1 MVRFFNRAVWLVSA
15 VFFRLIIAFK
25 TFTSAFIILFSVF
38 TNSKYK
44 RYRPMT
50 ISAASLLSSEFA
62 VGQRFLSDTESEL
75 GLGVVVDVDD
85 RCVHILF
92 PQSEE
97 TRVYAKNSA
106 PLSRVVFKVGDSI
119 SDQQGQSYT
128 VTGVDEV
135 MGVLKY
141 SVEVDSKGIEVK
153 PIMETRLAANITLA
167 KPLERL
173 LAGRIERS
181 DWYDLRQDILR
192 MQSALAGHPL
202 KGLMGARVDIIEHQL
217 YIAHEVGKRIAPRVL
232 LADEVG
238 LGKTIEA
245 GLIIHQQLLTGK
257 AERVLILV
265 PDSLQYQW
273 MIELRRRFNLNF
285 ALFDLVRTAAIKE
298 HNPEQNVFA
307 TEQCIIAGMD
317 LLLDHHDLYEQAIEA
332 GFDLLVVD
340 EAHHLHWDEEQG
352 GNDKY
357 ELIADFANETPGV
370 MLLTATPEQLGTQ
383 SHFARLRLLD
393 PARFDDLEDFI
404 TGQDAFAETA
414 AVASLLIEEQPLSA
428 GQIAALSSLLA
439 ISTDELATINEDEKL
454 RTYALNELLDRHGTG
469 RVLFRN
475 TRESV
480 KGFYGRSS
488 QPHPLPLPEAWIDS
502 YQTTG
507 KLREQLW
514 GEENQPDGGWLEDD
528 PRVPW
533 LINIL
538 KGELK
543 QQKVLLIA
551 RSGATVESL
560 EAVLRLHAGIK
571 TAIFTEQMTLLERDQ
586 ASAFF
591 ADSEGAQI
599 LLCSE
604 IGSEGRNFQFAS
616 QLILWDLPANPDTLE
631 QRIGRL
637 DRIGQT
643 QQITLHVPYVKG
655 TAQERLYHWYNSALN
670 MFNQISPTAQNVQE
684 DYIQTLKPLL
694 EGADN
699 ADSQQ
704 ALQEVIAAAKQTRLG
719 LEAQLQEGRDRLLEY
734 NSCRP
739 RVAGRIKDAMHDF
752 DSHNLLPK
760 FVERFLASANI
771 DHSVQRDGSW
781 VITPIDST
789 EISEYIES
797 LPLGEDG
804 MTLTFEREL
813 ALQREEIDF
822 VTHEHPL
829 MRSIYELASTS
840 TFGNTTVGMLKSAAM
855 PQGTV
860 LLEINF
866 RVETIAPKLLNLP
879 ATLSTQNI
887 RVFMSEQGSDLSARI
902 SSEMIMPHIER
913 LDNNRARQVI
923 KARGDI
929 IEQRYYEAEDIAR
942 RQLADIGTQASAR
955 FSQQWSRE
963 IKRLKH
969 LQTINPNVRPAEIER
984 LEQLQ
989 IQGEQALA
997 NLLLVPDSIR
1007 ILVAVK
1013 P

>member
-1 MVRFFNRAVWLVSA
+1 MVMVDAD
-15 VFFRLIIAFK
+15 
-25 TFTSAFIILFSVF
+25 LFGSMQSLLPTIF
-38 TNSKYK
+38 LSSEYK
-44 RYRPMT
+44 RHRPMT
-50 ISAASLLSSEFA
+50 ISAASLHSTEFA
-62 VGQRFLSDTESEL
+62 VGQRYLSDTESEL
-75 GLGVVVDVDD
+75 GLGVVIDVDD

-119 SDQQGQSYT
+119 SDQQGNDYI
-128 VTGVDEV
+128 VTAVDEV

-141 SVEVDSKGIEVK
+141 SVDEHEKG
-153 PIMETRLAANITLA
+153 IMETRLAANITLA

-173 LAGRIERS
+173 LAGRIERG
-181 DWYDLRQDILR
+181 DWYELRQDILR

-257 AERVLILV
+257 AERVFILV

-298 HNPEQNVFA
+298 HDPEQNVFL

-317 LLLDHHDLYEQAIEA
+317 LLLDHHDLYEQAIDA

-340 EAHHLHWDEEQG
+340 EAHHLHWDQEMG
-352 GNDKY
+352 GNEKY
-357 ELIADFANETPGV
+357 DLVADFAEETPGV

-383 SHFARLRLLD
+383 SHFACLRLLD
-393 PARFDDLEDFI
+393 ADRFDDLDEFI
-404 TGQDAFAETA
+404 AGQDAFAETA
-414 AVASLLIEEQPLSA
+414 AVAGVLIEDKPLSA
-428 GQIAALSSLLA
+428 GQITALTHLLDVDA
-439 ISTDELATINEDEKL
+439 DELATINEDDKL

-469 RVLFRN
+469 RILFRN

-488 QPHPLPLPEAWIDS
+488 RPHPLPLPEAWQDS
-502 YQTTG
+502 YQTNG

-533 LINIL
+533 LIDIL

-543 QQKVLLIA
+543 HEKVLLIA

-571 TAIFTEQMTLLERDQ
+571 TAIFTEQMALLERDQ
-586 ASAFF
+586 AAAFF

-604 IGSEGRNFQFAS
+604 IGSEGRNFQFAN
-616 QLILWDLPANPDTLE
+616 QLILWDLPANPDILE

-643 QQITLHVPYVKG
+643 KQITLHVPYVQG
-655 TAQERLYHWYNSALN
+655 TAQERMYQWYDSALN
-670 MFNQISPTAQNVQE
+670 MFNQISPTAQSVQE
-684 DYIQTLKPLL
+684 QYIQTLKPLL
-694 EGADN
+694 EGADT
-699 ADSQQ
+699 ADNHVL
-704 ALQEVIAAAKQTRLG
+704 LQDLIVEAKQLRLA
-719 LEAQLQEGRDRLLEY
+719 LEAQLQAGRDRLLEY

-739 RVAGRIKDAMHDF
+739 RVAGRIANAMHEF
-752 DSHNLLPK
+752 DSHNLLPQ
-760 FVERFLASANI
+760 FIERFFASANI
-771 DHSVQRDGSW
+771 DHSIQRDGSW
-781 VITPIDST
+781 VIAPVDST
-789 EISEYIES
+789 EISEYIEG
-797 LPLGEDG
+797 LPLGEEDG
-804 MTLTFEREL
+804 MTLTFEREQ
-813 ALQREEIDF
+813 ALQREDIDF
-822 VTHEHPL
+822 ITHEHPL
-829 MRSIYELASTS
+829 MRAIYELATNT
-840 TFGNTTVGMLKSAAM
+840 TFGNTTVAMLKSAAM
-855 PQGTV
+855 PQGMV
-860 LLEINF
+860 MLEVNF
-866 RVETIAPKLLNLP
+866 RVEVIAPKVLNLP
-879 ATLSTQNI
+879 ATLPAQTI
-887 RVFMSEQGSDLSARI
+887 RVFISEQGSDLSARI
-902 SSEMIMPHIER
+902 SSEMILPHIER
-913 LDNNRARQVI
+913 LDKNRARQVV
-923 KARGDI
+923 KVRGDV
-929 IEQRYYEAEDIAR
+929 IEQRYYEAEEIAR
-942 RQLADIGTQASAR
+942 AQLADIGAQANER

-989 IQGEQALA
+989 EQGEQALA
-997 NLLLVPDSIR
+997 NLSLVPDSIR
-1007 ILVAVK
+1007 VLVSVK

>member
-1 MVRFFNRAVWLVSA
+1 
-15 VFFRLIIAFK
+15 
-25 TFTSAFIILFSVF
+25 
-38 TNSKYK
+38 
-44 RYRPMT
+44 MT
-50 ISAASLLSSEFA
+50 ISAAALHSSPFA
-62 VGQRFLSDTESEL
+62 VGQRYLSDTESEL
-75 GLGVVVDVDD
+75 GLGVVIDVDD

-97 TRVYAKNSA
+97 TRVYAQNSA

-119 SDQQGQSYT
+119 SDQSGNSYT
-128 VTGVDEV
+128 VTGVEEV

-141 SVEVDSKGIEVK
+141 SVDGNDRG
-153 PIMETRLAANITLA
+153 IMETRLAANITLA

-173 LAGRIERS
+173 LAGRIERG
-181 DWYDLRQDILR
+181 DWYELRQDMLR
-192 MQSALAGHPL
+192 MQAALAGHPL

-245 GLIIHQQLLTGK
+245 GMIIHQQLLTGK
-257 AERVLILV
+257 AKRVLILV

-298 HNPEQNVFA
+298 HDPEQNVFL

-317 LLLDHHDLYEQAIEA
+317 LLLDHHDLYEQAMDA

-340 EAHHLHWDEEQG
+340 EAHHLHWDEAQG

-357 ELIADFANETPGV
+357 DLVADFAEETAGV
-370 MLLTATPEQLGTQ
+370 LLLTATPEQLGAQ

-393 PARFDDLEDFI
+393 ANRFDDLDDFI
-404 TGQDAFAETA
+404 AAQDAFAETA
-414 AVASLLIEEQPLSA
+414 AVAGVLIEDKPLSA
-428 GQIAALSSLLA
+428 GQIGALSHLLGMDD
-439 ISTDELATINEDEKL
+439 SELANINDDDKL

-469 RVLFRN
+469 RVLYRN

-480 KGFYGRSS
+480 QGFYGRRS
-488 QPHPLPLPEAWIDS
+488 QPHPLPLPEAWIGN

-528 PRVPW
+528 PRVAW
-533 LINIL
+533 LIDIL

-543 QQKVLLIA
+543 HEKVLLIA

-571 TAIFTEQMTLLERDQ
+571 TAIFTEQMSLLERDQ
-586 ASAFF
+586 AAAFF
-591 ADSEGAQI
+591 ADNEGAQI

-643 QQITLHVPYVKG
+643 QKITLHVPYVEG
-655 TAQERLYHWYNSALN
+655 TAQERLYLWYADALN
-670 MFNQISPTAQNVQE
+670 IFNQISPTAQTVQE
-684 DYIQTLKPLL
+684 QFIVDLKPLL
-694 EGADN
+694 EGSDTPENRMALEQLIED
-699 ADSQQ
+699 AQ
-704 ALQEVIAAAKQTRLG
+704 ATRLG
-719 LEAQLQEGRDRLLEY
+719 LEAQLQAGRDRLLEY

-739 RVAGRIKDAMHDF
+739 RVASRIAAAMHDF
-752 DSHNLLPK
+752 DDNNLLPQ
-760 FVERFLASANI
+760 FMERFLASANI

-781 VITPIDST
+781 ILAPVDST
-789 EISEYIES
+789 QVNEYIEG
-797 LPLGEDG
+797 LPLDEEG
-804 MTLTFEREL
+804 MTLTFERQQ

-822 VTHEHPL
+822 ITHEHPL
-829 MRSIYELASTS
+829 VRAIYELSSTS
-840 TFGNTTVGMLKSAAM
+840 TFGNTAVAMLKSAAV
-855 PQGTV
+855 PQGMV
-860 LLEINF
+860 LLEVNF
-866 RVETIAPKLLNLP
+866 RVEAIAPKMLNLP
-879 ATLSTQNI
+879 ATLPKQHI
-887 RVFMSEQGSDLSARI
+887 RIFISEQGNDLSERI

-913 LDNNRARQVI
+913 LDKNRARQVI
-923 KARGDI
+923 KVRGEV
-929 IEQRYYEAEDIAR
+929 IESRYQDAERLAQA
-942 RQLADIGTQASAR
+942 QLADISHTANER

-963 IKRLKH
+963 IKRLQH
-969 LQTINPNVRPAEIER
+969 LQSINPNVRPEEIER
-984 LEQLQ
+984 LQQLQ
-989 IQGEQALA
+989 AQGEQALGQ
-997 NLLLVPDSIR
+997 LSLVPDSIR
-1007 ILVAVK
+1007 VLVAVK

>member
-1 MVRFFNRAVWLVSA
+1 
-15 VFFRLIIAFK
+15 
-25 TFTSAFIILFSVF
+25 
-38 TNSKYK
+38 
-44 RYRPMT
+44 MT

-62 VGQRFLSDTESEL
+62 VGQRYLSDTESEL
-75 GLGVVVDVDD
+75 GLGVVIDVDD

-106 PLSRVVFKVGDSI
+106 PLSRVVFKIGDSI
-119 SDQQGQSYT
+119 ADQQGNNYT

-141 SVEVDSKGIEVK
+141 SVEDDEQGVEVK

-217 YIAHEVGKRIAPRVL
+217 YIAHEVGKRLAPRVL

-298 HNPEQNVFA
+298 HDPEQNVFA

-317 LLLDHHDLYEQAIEA
+317 LLLDHDDLYEQAIEA

-340 EAHHLHWDEEQG
+340 EAHHLHWDEAQG

-357 ELIADFANETPGV
+357 ELVADFANETLGV
-370 MLLTATPEQLGTQ
+370 MLLTATPEQLGAQ

-393 PARFDDLEDFI
+393 PNRFDDLDAFI
-404 TGQDAFAETA
+404 ESQDAFAETA
-414 AVASLLIEEQPLSA
+414 AVANILIEDKPLSSN
-428 GQIAALSSLLA
+428 QIEALSGLLD
-439 ISTDELATINEDEKL
+439 ISTEELANINEDEKL
-454 RTYALNELLDRHGTG
+454 RNYALNELLDRHGTG

-488 QPHPLPLPEAWIDS
+488 QAHPLPLPEAWIDS

-533 LINIL
+533 LIDIL

-543 QQKVLLIA
+543 QEKVLLIA

-586 ASAFF
+586 AAAFF
-591 ADSEGAQI
+591 ADREGAQI

-643 QQITLHVPYVKG
+643 QRITLHVPYVES

-670 MFNQISPTAQNVQE
+670 IFNQISPTAQSVQE
-684 DYIQTLKPLL
+684 EYIQTLKPLL
-694 EGADN
+694 EGADT
-699 ADSQQ
+699 ADNQQ
-704 ALQEVIAAAKQTRLG
+704 ALQAVIAEAKQTRLG
-719 LEAQLQEGRDRLLEY
+719 LEAQLQAGRDRLLEY

-739 RVAGRIKDAMHDF
+739 RVASRIKDAMVDF
-752 DSHNLLPK
+752 DSHNLLPQ

-781 VITPIDST
+781 VIAPIDSN
-789 EISEYIES
+789 EVNEYMES

-804 MTLTFEREL
+804 MSLTFERKL

-822 VTHEHPL
+822 ITHEHPL
-829 MRSIYELASTS
+829 MRAIYELASTS

-866 RVETIAPKLLNLP
+866 RVETIAPKVLNLP
-879 ATLSTQNI
+879 ATLPTQNI
-887 RVFMSEQGSDLSARI
+887 RVFMSEQGGDLSSRI
-902 SSEMIMPHIER
+902 SAEMIMPYIER

-923 KARGDI
+923 KARGDV
-929 IEQRYYEAEDIAR
+929 IEQRYYDAEDIAR
-942 RQLADIGTQASAR
+942 AQLAEIGAQASSR
-955 FSQQWSRE
+955 FTQQWSRE

-969 LQTINPNVRPAEIER
+969 LQTINPNVRDSEIER

-989 IQGEQALA
+989 AQGEQALA
-997 NLLLVPDSIR
+997 SLSLVPDSIR

>member
-1 MVRFFNRAVWLVSA
+1 
-15 VFFRLIIAFK
+15 
-25 TFTSAFIILFSVF
+25 
-38 TNSKYK
+38 
-44 RYRPMT
+44 MT
-50 ISAASLLSSEFA
+50 ITAASLHSSEFA
-62 VGQRFLSDTESEL
+62 VGQRYLSDTESEL
-75 GLGVVVDVDD
+75 GLGVVIDVDD

-97 TRVYAKNSA
+97 MRVYAKMSA
-106 PLSRVVFKVGDSI
+106 PLSRVIFKVGDSI
-119 SDQQGQSYT
+119 CDQQGHNYT
-128 VTGVDEV
+128 VTDVDEV

-141 SVEVDSKGIEVK
+141 SVEDDEQGTAIK

-192 MQSALAGHPL
+192 MQTALAGHPL

-298 HNPEQNVFA
+298 HDPEQNVFA

-317 LLLDHHDLYEQAIEA
+317 LLLDHHDLYDQAMEA

-340 EAHHLHWDEEQG
+340 EAHHLHWNEGSG
-352 GNDKY
+352 GNEKY
-357 ELIADFANETPGV
+357 DLVADFAEETAGV
-370 MLLTATPEQLGTQ
+370 LLLTATPEQLGVE

-393 PARFDDLEDFI
+393 ADRFDDLEEFI
-404 TGQDAFAETA
+404 DSQDAFAQTA
-414 AVASLLIEEQPLSA
+414 AVASTLIEDKPLSA
-428 GQIAALSSLLA
+428 NQIAALTSLLEVDE
-439 ISTDELATINEDEKL
+439 DELTTINEDDKL

-488 QPHPLPLPEAWIDS
+488 QPHPLPLPDTWIGS
-502 YQTTG
+502 YQTVG

-514 GEENQPDGGWLEDD
+514 GEENQPDGGWLEDE

-533 LINIL
+533 LIDIL

-543 QQKVLLIA
+543 HQKVLLIA

-586 ASAFF
+586 ASAYF
-591 ADSEGAQI
+591 ADTEGAQI

-643 QQITLHVPYVKG
+643 EQITLHVPYIEG
-655 TAQERLYHWYNSALN
+655 TAQERLYHWYDSALN
-670 MFNQISPTAQNVQE
+670 IFNQISPTAQSVQE
-684 DYIQTLKPLL
+684 QYIAQLKPLL
-694 EGADN
+694 EGIRIEGADTSDN
-699 ADSQQ
+699 QVI
-704 ALQEVIAAAKQTRLG
+704 LQDLIEDAKQTRLG
-719 LEAQLQEGRDRLLEY
+719 LEAQLQTGRDRLLEY

-739 RVAGRIKDAMHDF
+739 GVAGRIASAMHDF
-752 DSHNLLPK
+752 DANNLLPQ

-771 DHSVQRDGSW
+771 DYSVQRDGSW
-781 VITPIDST
+781 VISPVDST
-789 EISEYIES
+789 EISDYIEG
-797 LPLGEDG
+797 LPLGEEDG

-829 MRSIYELASTS
+829 MRAIYELASTS
-840 TFGNTTVGMLKSAAM
+840 TFGNTTVGMLKSNAM
-855 PQGTV
+855 PQGMV
-860 LLEINF
+860 MLEVNF
-866 RVETIAPKLLNLP
+866 RVEVIAPKLLNLP
-879 ATLSTQNI
+879 ATLPAQNI
-887 RVFMSEQGSDLSARI
+887 RVFISEQGSDLSSRI
-902 SSEMIMPHIER
+902 SSDMIMPHIER
-913 LDNNRARQVI
+913 LDKNRARQVI
-923 KARGDI
+923 KARSDV
-929 IEQRYYEAEDIAR
+929 IEQRYYEAEAIAR
-942 RQLADIGTQASAR
+942 AQLLDIGEQAKTR

-963 IKRLKH
+963 VKRLKH
-969 LQTINPNVRPAEIER
+969 LQTINPNVRDTEIER

-989 IQGEQALA
+989 LQGEQALA
-997 NLLLVPDSIR
+997 TLSLVPDSIR
-1007 ILVAVK
+1007 VLVSVK

>member
-1 MVRFFNRAVWLVSA
+1 
-15 VFFRLIIAFK
+15 
-25 TFTSAFIILFSVF
+25 
-38 TNSKYK
+38 
-44 RYRPMT
+44 MT
-50 ISAASLLSSEFA
+50 ISAASLHSSEFA
-62 VGQRFLSDTESEL
+62 VGQRYLSDTESEL
-75 GLGVVVDVDD
+75 GLGVVIDVDD

-119 SDQQGQSYT
+119 CDQENRTYI
-128 VTGVDEV
+128 VTAVEEV

-141 SVEVDSKGIEVK
+141 SVEDNQQQAQK

-173 LAGRIERS
+173 LAGRIERG
-181 DWYDLRQDILR
+181 DWYELRQDILR

-298 HNPEQNVFA
+298 HDPEQNVFA
-307 TEQCIIAGMD
+307 TEQCIIAGID
-317 LLLDHHDLYEQAIEA
+317 LLLDHHDLYDQAMEA

-340 EAHHLHWDEEQG
+340 EAHHLHWNEETG
-352 GNDKY
+352 GNEKY
-357 ELIADFANETPGV
+357 DLIADFSEVTSGV
-370 MLLTATPEQLGTQ
+370 MLLTATPEQLGVQ

-393 PARFDDLEDFI
+393 PDRFDDLDDFI
-404 TGQDAFAETA
+404 SGQEAFAQTA
-414 AVASLLIEEQPLSA
+414 AVAGVLIEDKPLSG
-428 GQIAALSSLLA
+428 GQIAALSDLLA
-439 ISTDELATINEDEKL
+439 ISEEELGAINEDEKL
-454 RTYALNELLDRHGTG
+454 RAHALNELLDRHGTG

-480 KGFYGRSS
+480 KGFYGRSR
-488 QPHPLPLPEAWIDS
+488 QAHPLPLPEAWVDN

-533 LINIL
+533 LIDIL

-543 QQKVLLIA
+543 HQKVLLIA

-643 QQITLHVPYVKG
+643 QQIMLHVPYVKG
-655 TAQERLYHWYNSALN
+655 TAQERLYHWYDSALN
-670 MFNQISPTAQNVQE
+670 IFNQISPTAQSVQE
-684 DYIQTLKPLL
+684 QYIQTLKPLL
-694 EGADN
+694 EGADT
-699 ADSQQ
+699 ADNR
-704 ALQEVIAAAKQTRLG
+704 AILQGVIDDAKQTRLA
-719 LEAQLQEGRDRLLEY
+719 LEAQLQAGRDRLLEY

-739 RVAGRIKDAMHDF
+739 RVAGRIAGAMHDF
-752 DSHNLLPK
+752 DSHNLLPQ
-760 FVERFLASANI
+760 FIERFLASANI
-771 DHSVQRDGSW
+771 DHSIQRDGSW
-781 VITPIDST
+781 VLAPIDSN
-789 EISEYIES
+789 EISEYIEG

-804 MTLTFEREL
+804 MTLTFEREQ

-822 VTHEHPL
+822 ITHEHPL
-829 MRSIYELASTS
+829 MRAIYELGTNT
-840 TFGNTTVGMLKSAAM
+840 TFGNTTVAMLKSAAV
-855 PQGTV
+855 PQGMV
-860 LLEINF
+860 MLEVNF
-866 RVETIAPKLLNLP
+866 RVEAIAPKILNLP
-879 ATLSTQNI
+879 ATLPTQNI
-887 RVFMSEQGSDLSARI
+887 RVFISEQGSDLSARI

-913 LDNNRARQVI
+913 LDKNRARQVI
-923 KARGDI
+923 KARGVV
-929 IEQRYYEAEDIAR
+929 IEQRYHEAEEIAR
-942 RQLADIGTQASAR
+942 AQLSDIGTQANAR

-969 LQTINPNVRPAEIER
+969 LRTINPNVRPEEIER

-989 IQGEQALA
+989 AQGEKALA
-997 NLLLVPDSIR
+997 SLSLVPDSIR
-1007 ILVAVK
+1007 VLVAVK

>member
-1 MVRFFNRAVWLVSA
+1 M
-15 VFFRLIIAFK
+15 
-25 TFTSAFIILFSVF
+25 TTSI
-38 TNSKYK
+38 
-44 RYRPMT
+44 
-50 ISAASLLSSEFA
+50 ASLHSTEFA
-62 VGQRFLSDTESEL
+62 VGQRYLSDTESEL
-75 GLGVVVDVDD
+75 GLGVVIDVDD

-106 PLSRVVFKVGDSI
+106 PLSRVVFKAGDSI
-119 SDQQGQSYT
+119 YDQDGNGYT
-128 VTGVDEV
+128 VNAVDEV

-141 SVEVDSKGIEVK
+141 SVDEHERG
-153 PIMETRLAANITLA
+153 IMETRLAANITLA

-173 LAGRIERS
+173 LAGRIERG
-181 DWYDLRQDILR
+181 DWYELRQDILR

-245 GLIIHQQLLTGK
+245 GLIIHQQLITGK

-298 HNPEQNVFA
+298 HDPEQNVFA

-317 LLLDHHDLYEQAIEA
+317 LLLDHPDLYDQAMEA

-357 ELIADFANETPGV
+357 DLIADFAEETPGV
-370 MLLTATPEQLGTQ
+370 MLLTATPEQLGAQ

-393 PARFDDLEDFI
+393 PDRFDDLDEFI
-404 TGQDAFAETA
+404 DGQEAFAETA
-414 AVASLLIEEQPLSA
+414 AVAGVLIEDKPLSD
-428 GQIAALSSLLA
+428 GQIAALSHLLD
-439 ISTDELATINEDEKL
+439 ISMDELGAINDDERL

-469 RVLFRN
+469 RILFRN

-480 KGFYGRSS
+480 KGFYGRSR
-488 QPHPLPLPEAWIDS
+488 QPYPLPLPDAWVDS

-528 PRVPW
+528 PRVSW
-533 LINIL
+533 LIDIL
-538 KGELK
+538 RGELK
-543 QQKVLLIA
+543 HQKVLLIA

-586 ASAFF
+586 AAAFF

-643 QQITLHVPYVKG
+643 QQIMLHVPYVQG
-655 TAQERLYHWYNSALN
+655 TAQERLYHWYDKALN
-670 MFNQISPTAQNVQE
+670 MFSQISPTAQSVQE
-684 DYIQTLKPLL
+684 QYIQTLKPVL
-694 EGADN
+694 ESADTPDN
-699 ADSQQ
+699 RAM
-704 ALQEVIAAAKQTRLG
+704 LQDIITEAKKTRLG
-719 LEAQLQEGRDRLLEY
+719 LEAQLQAGRDRLLEY

-739 RVAGRIKDAMHDF
+739 RVAGRIKDAMIDF
-752 DSHNLLPK
+752 DQHNLLPH
-760 FVERFLASANI
+760 FMERFFASANI
-771 DHSVQRDGSW
+771 DHSIQRDGSW
-781 VITPIDST
+781 VIAPIDST
-789 EISEYIES
+789 EISEYIDG
-797 LPLGEDG
+797 LPLGDEDG
-804 MTLTFEREL
+804 MTLTFDRGQALLRED
-813 ALQREEIDF
+813 IDF
-822 VTHEHPL
+822 ITHEHPL
-829 MRSIYELASTS
+829 MRAIYELASTS
-840 TFGNTTVGMLKSAAM
+840 TFGNTTVAMLKSAVV
-855 PQGTV
+855 PQGMV
-860 LLEINF
+860 LLEVNF
-866 RVETIAPKLLNLP
+866 RVEAIAPRVLNLP
-879 ATLSTQNI
+879 ATITTQNI
-887 RVFMSEQGSDLSARI
+887 RVFISEQGNDLSARI

-913 LDNNRARQVI
+913 LDKNRARQVI
-923 KARGDI
+923 KVRGDV
-929 IEQRYYEAEDIAR
+929 IEQRYYDAEEIAR
-942 RQLADIGTQASAR
+942 QQLAEIGEQASAR
-955 FSQQWSRE
+955 FNQQWSRE

-969 LQTINPNVRPAEIER
+969 LQTINPNVRPEEVER
-984 LEQLQ
+984 LEQLKA
-989 IQGEQALA
+989 QGEQALG
-997 NLLLVPDSIR
+997 NLSLVPDSIR
-1007 ILVAVK
+1007 VLVAVK

>member
-1 MVRFFNRAVWLVSA
+1 
-15 VFFRLIIAFK
+15 
-25 TFTSAFIILFSVF
+25 
-38 TNSKYK
+38 
-44 RYRPMT
+44 MT
-50 ISAASLLSSEFA
+50 ISIAALQTTEFA
-62 VGQRFLSDTESEL
+62 VGQRYLSDTESEL
-75 GLGVVVDVDD
+75 GLGVVIDLDD

-106 PLSRVVFKVGDSI
+106 PLSRVVFKVGDNI
-119 SDQQGQSYT
+119 CDQEGNSYT
-128 VTGVDEV
+128 VTAVDQV

-141 SVEVDSKGIEVK
+141 SFDDIETSHNDAAPVNK
-153 PIMETRLAANITLA
+153 SIMETRLAANITLA

-173 LAGRIERS
+173 LAGQIERG
-181 DWYDLRQDILR
+181 DWYELRQDILR

-298 HNPEQNVFA
+298 HDPEQNVFA

-317 LLLDHHDLYEQAIEA
+317 LLLDHHDLYEQAMEA

-340 EAHHLHWDEEQG
+340 EAHHLHWDEAQG

-357 ELIADFANETPGV
+357 ELIADFADETPGV
-370 MLLTATPEQLGTQ
+370 MLLTATPEQLGAQ

-393 PARFDDLEDFI
+393 PDRFDDLEEFI
-404 TGQDAFAETA
+404 AGQDAFADTA
-414 AVASLLIEEQPLSA
+414 AVASILIDDQPLSEA
-428 GQIAALSSLLA
+428 QIASLTSLLA
-439 ISTDELATINEDEKL
+439 VSPDELKTINEDEKL
-454 RTYALNELLDRHGTG
+454 RAYALNELLDRHGTG
-469 RVLFRN
+469 RILFRN

-480 KGFYGRSS
+480 KGFYGRRSEA
-488 QPHPLPLPEAWIDS
+488 HPLPLPKSWEDS
-502 YQTTG
+502 YQTNG

-514 GEENQPDGGWLEDD
+514 GEENQPDGAWLEDD

-533 LINIL
+533 LIDIL
-538 KGELK
+538 KSTLK
-543 QQKVLLIA
+543 HQKVLLIA

-586 ASAFF
+586 AAAFF
-591 ADSEGAQI
+591 ADTEGAQI

-655 TAQERLYHWYNSALN
+655 TAQERLYHWYESALN
-670 MFNQISPTAQNVQE
+670 IFNQISPTAQNVQE
-684 DYIQTLKPLL
+684 QFIQTLKPLL
-694 EGADN
+694 EGADTAEN
-699 ADSQQ
+699 GVLLQTLIAD
-704 ALQEVIAAAKQTRLG
+704 AKQLRLG
-719 LEAQLQEGRDRLLEY
+719 LEATLQAGRDRLLEY

-752 DSHNLLPK
+752 DNHNLLPQ
-760 FVERFLASANI
+760 FIERFFASANI
-771 DHSVQRDGSW
+771 DHNIQRDGSW
-781 VITPIDST
+781 VIAPIDST
-789 EISEYIES
+789 EISDYIDG
-797 LPLGEDG
+797 LPLGDEDG
-804 MTLTFEREL
+804 MTLTFEREQ
-813 ALQREEIDF
+813 ALNREDIEFI
-822 VTHEHPL
+822 THEHPL
-829 MRSIYELASTS
+829 MRAIYELASTS
-840 TFGNTTVGMLKSAAM
+840 TFGNTTVAMLKSATV
-855 PQGTV
+855 PQGMLMIEV
-860 LLEINF
+860 NF
-866 RVETIAPKLLNLP
+866 RVEAIAPKVLNLP
-879 ATLSTQNI
+879 ATLPAQSI
-887 RVFMSEQGSDLSARI
+887 RVFISEHGSDLSARI
-902 SSEMIMPHIER
+902 SSDMILPHVER
-913 LDNNRARQVI
+913 LDKNRARQVI
-923 KARGDI
+923 KARGEV
-929 IEQRYYEAEDIAR
+929 IEQRYYEAEEIAR
-942 RQLADIGTQASAR
+942 AQLIEIGAQASQR

-989 IQGEQALA
+989 AQGEQALST
-997 NLLLVPDSIR
+997 LSLVPDSIR
-1007 ILVAVK
+1007 VLVAVK

>member
-1 MVRFFNRAVWLVSA
+1 
-15 VFFRLIIAFK
+15 
-25 TFTSAFIILFSVF
+25 
-38 TNSKYK
+38 
-44 RYRPMT
+44 MT
-50 ISAASLLSSEFA
+50 ISAASLHSTEFA
-62 VGQRFLSDTESEL
+62 VGQRYLSDTESEL

-97 TRVYAKNSA
+97 TRVYAKSSA

-119 SDQQGQSYT
+119 SDQQGNSYK
-128 VTGVDEV
+128 VTAVDEV

-141 SVEVDSKGIEVK
+141 SVEDSDKG
-153 PIMETRLAANITLA
+153 IMETRLAANITLA

-173 LAGRIERS
+173 LAGRIERG
-181 DWYDLRQDILR
+181 DWYELRQDLLR
-192 MQSALAGHPL
+192 MQSALSSHPL

-298 HNPEQNVFA
+298 HDPEQNVFL
-307 TEQCIIAGMD
+307 TEQCMIAGMD
-317 LLLDHHDLYEQAIEA
+317 LLLDHPDLYDQAMEA

-340 EAHHLHWDEEQG
+340 EAHHLHWDEERG

-357 ELIADFANETPGV
+357 DLIADFAEETPGV

-393 PARFDDLEDFI
+393 ANRFDDLDEFI
-404 TGQDAFAETA
+404 SGQEAFAETA
-414 AVASLLIEEQPLSA
+414 AVAGILIDDKPLSA
-428 GQIAALSSLLA
+428 AQISALTSLLGV
-439 ISTDELATINEDEKL
+439 SDDELATINEDDKL

-480 KGFYGRSS
+480 KGFYGRSC
-488 QPHPLPLPEAWIDS
+488 QPHPLPLPDVWQNS
-502 YQTTG
+502 YQTIG

-533 LINIL
+533 LIEIL

-543 QQKVLLIA
+543 HQKVLLIA
-551 RSGATVESL
+551 RSGATIESL

-586 ASAFF
+586 AAAFF

-643 QQITLHVPYVKG
+643 QQITLHVPYVQG
-655 TAQERLYHWYNSALN
+655 TAQERLYNWYNSALN
-670 MFNQISPTAQNVQE
+670 MFSQISPTAQTVQE
-684 DYIQTLKPLL
+684 QYIAELKPLL
-694 EGADN
+694 EGADTTDN
-699 ADSQQ
+699 RAI
-704 ALQEVIAAAKQTRLG
+704 LQEIIAAALHTRLSF
-719 LEAQLQEGRDRLLEY
+719 EAELQAGRDRLLEY

-739 RVAGRIKDAMHDF
+739 RVAGRIAEAMHDF
-752 DSHNLLPK
+752 DSHNVLPQ
-760 FVERFLASANI
+760 FIERFLASANI
-771 DHSVQRDGSW
+771 EYSVQRDGSW
-781 VITPIDST
+781 VIAPLDST
-789 EISEYIES
+789 EISDYIDG
-797 LPLGEDG
+797 LPLGDEDG
-804 MTLTFEREL
+804 MTLTYERDL
-813 ALQREEIDF
+813 ALQREDIEYI
-822 VTHEHPL
+822 THEHPL
-829 MRSIYELASTS
+829 MRAIYELATTS

-860 LLEINF
+860 LLEVNF
-866 RVETIAPKLLNLP
+866 RVEAIAPKVLNLP
-879 ATLSTQNI
+879 STLPTQSI
-887 RVFMSEQGSDLSARI
+887 RVFISEQGSDLSARI

-913 LDNNRARQVI
+913 LDKNRARQVI
-923 KARGDI
+923 KVRGDV
-929 IEQRYYEAEDIAR
+929 IESRYYEAEEIAKK
-942 RQLADIGTQASAR
+942 QLADIGEQASAR

-969 LQTINPNVRPAEIER
+969 LQTINSNVRDSEIER

-989 IQGEQALA
+989 AQGEQALA
-997 NLLLVPDSIR
+997 NLSLVPDSIR
-1007 ILVAVK
+1007 VLVAVK

>member
-1 MVRFFNRAVWLVSA
+1 
-15 VFFRLIIAFK
+15 
-25 TFTSAFIILFSVF
+25 
-38 TNSKYK
+38 
-44 RYRPMT
+44 MT

-75 GLGVVVDVDD
+75 GLGVVVGVDD

-119 SDQQGQSYT
+119 SDQQGQSYV
-128 VTGVDEV
+128 VTGVTDV
-135 MGVLKY
+135 TGVLKY
-141 SVEVDSKGIEVK
+141 SVEDDKNGVEVK

-192 MQSALAGHPL
+192 MQSALVGHPL

-298 HNPEQNVFA
+298 HDPEQNVFA

-317 LLLDHHDLYEQAIEA
+317 LLLDHNDLYEQAIEA

-340 EAHHLHWDEEQG
+340 EAHHLHWDEAQG

-393 PARFDDLEDFI
+393 PDRFDDLDEFI
-404 TGQDAFAETA
+404 AGQDAFAETA
-414 AVASLLIEEQPLSA
+414 AVAGILIEDKPLSA
-428 GQIAALSSLLA
+428 PQIGALSSLLD
-439 ISTDELATINEDEKL
+439 ISTDELAAINEDEKL

-488 QPHPLPLPEAWIDS
+488 QPHPLPLPESWIDS

-528 PRVPW
+528 PRVTW
-533 LINIL
+533 LIDIL

-586 ASAFF
+586 ASAYF
-591 ADSEGAQI
+591 ADLEGAQI

-643 QQITLHVPYVKG
+643 QQITLHVPYVRG

-670 MFNQISPTAQNVQE
+670 IFNQISPTAQNVQE
-684 DYIQTLKPLL
+684 EYIQTLKPLL
-694 EGADN
+694 EGVDTPN
-699 ADSQQ
+699 SQQ
-704 ALQEVIAAAKQTRLG
+704 ALQDVITDAKQTRQA
-719 LEAQLQEGRDRLLEY
+719 LEAQLQAGRDRLLEY

-822 VTHEHPL
+822 ITHEHPL
-829 MRSIYELASTS
+829 MRAIYELATSS

-879 ATLSTQNI
+879 ATLPTQNI
-887 RVFMSEQGSDLSARI
+887 RVFMSEQGSDLSSRI

-929 IEQRYYEAEDIAR
+929 IEQRYHEAEDIAR
-942 RQLADIGTQASAR
+942 SQLSDLGAQASGR

-969 LQTINPNVRPAEIER
+969 LQTINPNVRPSEIER

-989 IQGEQALA
+989 AQGEQALA

>member
-1 MVRFFNRAVWLVSA
+1 
-15 VFFRLIIAFK
+15 
-25 TFTSAFIILFSVF
+25 
-38 TNSKYK
+38 
-44 RYRPMT
+44 MT

-75 GLGVVVDVDD
+75 GLGVVVGVDD

-119 SDQQGQSYT
+119 SDQQGQSYV
-128 VTGVDEV
+128 VTGVTDV
-135 MGVLKY
+135 TGVLKY
-141 SVEVDSKGIEVK
+141 SVEDDKNGVEVK

-192 MQSALAGHPL
+192 MQSALVGHPL

-298 HNPEQNVFA
+298 HDPEQNVFA

-340 EAHHLHWDEEQG
+340 EAHHLHWDEAQG

-393 PARFDDLEDFI
+393 PDRFDDLDEFI
-404 TGQDAFAETA
+404 AGQDAFAETA
-414 AVASLLIEEQPLSA
+414 AVAGILIEDKPLSA
-428 GQIAALSSLLA
+428 PQIGALSSLLD
-439 ISTDELATINEDEKL
+439 ISTDELAAINEDEKL

-488 QPHPLPLPEAWIDS
+488 QPHPLPLPESWIDS

-528 PRVPW
+528 PRVTW
-533 LINIL
+533 LIDIL

-586 ASAFF
+586 ASAYF
-591 ADSEGAQI
+591 ADLEGAQI

-643 QQITLHVPYVKG
+643 QQITLHVPYVRG

-670 MFNQISPTAQNVQE
+670 IFNQISPTAQNVQE
-684 DYIQTLKPLL
+684 EYIQTLKPLL
-694 EGADN
+694 EGVDTP
-699 ADSQQ
+699 DSQQ
-704 ALQEVIAAAKQTRLG
+704 ALQDVITDAKQTRQA
-719 LEAQLQEGRDRLLEY
+719 LEAQLQAGRDRLLEY

-804 MTLTFEREL
+804 MTFTFEREL

-822 VTHEHPL
+822 ITHEHPL
-829 MRSIYELASTS
+829 MRAIYELATSS

-879 ATLSTQNI
+879 ATLPTQNI
-887 RVFMSEQGSDLSARI
+887 RVFMSEQGSDLSSRI

-929 IEQRYYEAEDIAR
+929 IEQRYHEAEDIAR
-942 RQLADIGTQASAR
+942 SQLSDLGAQASGR

-969 LQTINPNVRPAEIER
+969 LQTINPNVRPSEIER

-989 IQGEQALA
+989 AQGEQALA

>member
-1 MVRFFNRAVWLVSA
+1 MVMVDAD
-15 VFFRLIIAFK
+15 
-25 TFTSAFIILFSVF
+25 LFGSMQSLLPTIF
-38 TNSKYK
+38 LSSEYK
-44 RYRPMT
+44 RHRPMT
-50 ISAASLLSSEFA
+50 ISAASLHSTEFA
-62 VGQRFLSDTESEL
+62 VGQRYLSDTESEL
-75 GLGVVVDVDD
+75 GLGVVIDVDD

-119 SDQQGQSYT
+119 SDQQGNDYI
-128 VTGVDEV
+128 VTAVDEV

-141 SVEVDSKGIEVK
+141 SVDEHEKG
-153 PIMETRLAANITLA
+153 IMETRLAANITLA

-173 LAGRIERS
+173 LAGRIERG
-181 DWYDLRQDILR
+181 DWYELRQDILR

-298 HNPEQNVFA
+298 HDPEQNVFL

-317 LLLDHHDLYEQAIEA
+317 LLLDHHDLYEQAIDA

-340 EAHHLHWDEEQG
+340 EAHHLHWDQEMG
-352 GNDKY
+352 GNEKY
-357 ELIADFANETPGV
+357 DLVADFAEETPGV
-370 MLLTATPEQLGTQ
+370 MLLTATPEQLGAQ

-393 PARFDDLEDFI
+393 ADRFDDLDEFI
-404 TGQDAFAETA
+404 AGQDAFAETA
-414 AVASLLIEEQPLSA
+414 AVAGVLIEDKPLSA
-428 GQIAALSSLLA
+428 GQITALTHLLDVDA
-439 ISTDELATINEDEKL
+439 DELATINEDDKL

-469 RVLFRN
+469 RILFRN

-488 QPHPLPLPEAWIDS
+488 RPHPLPLPEAWQDS
-502 YQTTG
+502 YQTNG

-533 LINIL
+533 LIDIL

-543 QQKVLLIA
+543 HEKVLLIA

-571 TAIFTEQMTLLERDQ
+571 TAIFTEQMALLERDQ
-586 ASAFF
+586 AAAFF

-604 IGSEGRNFQFAS
+604 IGSEGRNFQFAN
-616 QLILWDLPANPDTLE
+616 QLILWDLPANPDILE

-643 QQITLHVPYVKG
+643 KQITLHVPYVQG
-655 TAQERLYHWYNSALN
+655 TAQERMYQWYDSALN
-670 MFNQISPTAQNVQE
+670 MFNQISPTAQSVQE
-684 DYIQTLKPLL
+684 QYIQTLKPLL
-694 EGADN
+694 EGADT
-699 ADSQQ
+699 ADNHVL
-704 ALQEVIAAAKQTRLG
+704 LQDLIVEAKQLRLA
-719 LEAQLQEGRDRLLEY
+719 LEAQLQAGRDCLLEY

-739 RVAGRIKDAMHDF
+739 RVAGRIANAMHEF
-752 DSHNLLPK
+752 DSHNLLPQ
-760 FVERFLASANI
+760 FIERFFASANI
-771 DHSVQRDGSW
+771 DHSIQRDGSW
-781 VITPIDST
+781 VIAPVDST
-789 EISEYIES
+789 EISEYIEG
-797 LPLGEDG
+797 LPLGEEDG
-804 MTLTFEREL
+804 MTLTFEREQ
-813 ALQREEIDF
+813 ALQREDIDF
-822 VTHEHPL
+822 ITHEHPL
-829 MRSIYELASTS
+829 MRAIYELATNT
-840 TFGNTTVGMLKSAAM
+840 TFGNTTVAMLKSAAM
-855 PQGTV
+855 PQGMV
-860 LLEINF
+860 MLEVNF
-866 RVETIAPKLLNLP
+866 RVEVIAPKVLNLP
-879 ATLSTQNI
+879 ATLPAQTI
-887 RVFMSEQGSDLSARI
+887 RVFISEQGSDLSARI
-902 SSEMIMPHIER
+902 SSEMILPHIER
-913 LDNNRARQVI
+913 LDKNRARQVV
-923 KARGDI
+923 KVRGDV
-929 IEQRYYEAEDIAR
+929 IEQRYYEAEEIAR
-942 RQLADIGTQASAR
+942 AQLADIGAQANER

-989 IQGEQALA
+989 EQGEQALA
-997 NLLLVPDSIR
+997 NLSLVPDSIR
-1007 ILVAVK
+1007 VLVSVK

>member
-1 MVRFFNRAVWLVSA
+1 
-15 VFFRLIIAFK
+15 
-25 TFTSAFIILFSVF
+25 
-38 TNSKYK
+38 
-44 RYRPMT
+44 MT

-62 VGQRFLSDTESEL
+62 VGQRYLSDTESEL
-75 GLGVVVDVDD
+75 GLGVVIDVDD

-106 PLSRVVFKVGDSI
+106 PLSRVVFKIGDSI
-119 SDQQGQSYT
+119 ADQQGNNYT

-141 SVEVDSKGIEVK
+141 SVEDDEQGVEVK

-217 YIAHEVGKRIAPRVL
+217 YIAHEVGKRLAPRVL

-298 HNPEQNVFA
+298 HDPEQNVFA

-317 LLLDHHDLYEQAIEA
+317 LLLDHDDLYEQAIEA

-340 EAHHLHWDEEQG
+340 EAHHLHWDEAQG

-357 ELIADFANETPGV
+357 ELVADFANETPGV
-370 MLLTATPEQLGTQ
+370 MLLTATPEQLGAQ

-393 PARFDDLEDFI
+393 PNRFDDLDAFI
-404 TGQDAFAETA
+404 ESQDAFAETA
-414 AVASLLIEEQPLSA
+414 AVANILIEDKPLSSN
-428 GQIAALSSLLA
+428 QIEALSGLLD
-439 ISTDELATINEDEKL
+439 ISTEELANINEDEKL
-454 RTYALNELLDRHGTG
+454 RNYALNELLDRHGTG

-488 QPHPLPLPEAWIDS
+488 QSHPLPLPEAWIDS

-533 LINIL
+533 LIDIL

-543 QQKVLLIA
+543 QEKVLLIA

-586 ASAFF
+586 AAAFF
-591 ADSEGAQI
+591 ADKEGAQI

-643 QQITLHVPYVKG
+643 QRITLHVPYVES

-670 MFNQISPTAQNVQE
+670 IFNQISPTAQSVQE
-684 DYIQTLKPLL
+684 EYIQTLKPLL
-694 EGADN
+694 EGADT
-699 ADSQQ
+699 ADNQQ
-704 ALQEVIAAAKQTRLG
+704 ALQAVIAEAKQTRLG
-719 LEAQLQEGRDRLLEY
+719 LEAQLQAGRDRLLEY

-739 RVAGRIKDAMHDF
+739 RVASRIKNAMVDF
-752 DSHNLLPK
+752 DSHNLLPQ
-760 FVERFLASANI
+760 FVERFLSSANI

-781 VITPIDST
+781 VIAPIDSN
-789 EISEYIES
+789 EVNEYMES

-804 MTLTFEREL
+804 MSLTFERKL

-822 VTHEHPL
+822 ITHEHPL
-829 MRSIYELASTS
+829 MRAIYELASTS

-866 RVETIAPKLLNLP
+866 RVETIAPKVLNLP
-879 ATLSTQNI
+879 ATLPTQNI
-887 RVFMSEQGSDLSARI
+887 RVFMSEQGGDLSSRI
-902 SSEMIMPHIER
+902 SAEMIMPYIER

-923 KARGDI
+923 KARGDV
-929 IEQRYYEAEDIAR
+929 IEQRYCDAEDIAR
-942 RQLADIGTQASAR
+942 AQLAEIGAQASSR
-955 FSQQWSRE
+955 FTQQWSRE

-969 LQTINPNVRPAEIER
+969 LQTINPNVRDSEIER

-989 IQGEQALA
+989 AQGEQALA
-997 NLLLVPDSIR
+997 SLSLVPDSIR

>member
-1 MVRFFNRAVWLVSA
+1 MVMVDAD
-15 VFFRLIIAFK
+15 
-25 TFTSAFIILFSVF
+25 LFGSMQSLLPTIF
-38 TNSKYK
+38 LSSEYK
-44 RYRPMT
+44 RHRPMT
-50 ISAASLLSSEFA
+50 ISAASLHSTEFA
-62 VGQRFLSDTESEL
+62 VGQRYLSDTESEL
-75 GLGVVVDVDD
+75 GLGVVIDVDD

-119 SDQQGQSYT
+119 SDQQGNDYI
-128 VTGVDEV
+128 VTAVDEV

-141 SVEVDSKGIEVK
+141 SVDEHEKG
-153 PIMETRLAANITLA
+153 IMETRLAANITLA

-173 LAGRIERS
+173 LAGRIERG
-181 DWYDLRQDILR
+181 DWYELRQDILR

-298 HNPEQNVFA
+298 HDPEQNVFL

-317 LLLDHHDLYEQAIEA
+317 LLLDHHDLYEQAIDA

-340 EAHHLHWDEEQG
+340 EAHHLHWDQEMG
-352 GNDKY
+352 GNEKY
-357 ELIADFANETPGV
+357 DLVADFAEETPGV
-370 MLLTATPEQLGTQ
+370 MLLTATPEQLGAQ

-393 PARFDDLEDFI
+393 ADRFDDLDEFI
-404 TGQDAFAETA
+404 AGQDAFAETA
-414 AVASLLIEEQPLSA
+414 AVAGVLIEDKPLSA
-428 GQIAALSSLLA
+428 GQITALTHLLDVDA
-439 ISTDELATINEDEKL
+439 DELATINEDDKL

-469 RVLFRN
+469 RILFRN

-488 QPHPLPLPEAWIDS
+488 RPHPLPLPEAWQDS
-502 YQTTG
+502 YQTNG

-514 GEENQPDGGWLEDD
+514 GEENQPDGGWLEDA

-533 LINIL
+533 LIDIL

-543 QQKVLLIA
+543 HEKVLLIA

-571 TAIFTEQMTLLERDQ
+571 TAIFTEQMALLERDQ
-586 ASAFF
+586 AAAFF

-604 IGSEGRNFQFAS
+604 IGSEGRNFQFAN
-616 QLILWDLPANPDTLE
+616 QLILWDLPANPDILE

-643 QQITLHVPYVKG
+643 KQITLHVPYVQG
-655 TAQERLYHWYNSALN
+655 TAQERMYQWYDSALN
-670 MFNQISPTAQNVQE
+670 MFNQISPTAQSVQE
-684 DYIQTLKPLL
+684 QYIQTLKPLL
-694 EGADN
+694 EGADT
-699 ADSQQ
+699 ADNHVL
-704 ALQEVIAAAKQTRLG
+704 LQDLIVEAKQLRLA
-719 LEAQLQEGRDRLLEY
+719 LEAQLQAGRDRLLEY

-739 RVAGRIKDAMHDF
+739 RVAGRIANAMHEF
-752 DSHNLLPK
+752 DSHNLLPQ
-760 FVERFLASANI
+760 FIERFFASANI
-771 DHSVQRDGSW
+771 DHSIQRDGSW
-781 VITPIDST
+781 VIAPVDST
-789 EISEYIES
+789 EISEYIEG
-797 LPLGEDG
+797 LPLGEEDG
-804 MTLTFEREL
+804 MTLTFEREQ
-813 ALQREEIDF
+813 ALQREDIDF
-822 VTHEHPL
+822 ITHEHPL
-829 MRSIYELASTS
+829 MRAIYELATNT
-840 TFGNTTVGMLKSAAM
+840 TFGNTTVAMLKSAAM
-855 PQGTV
+855 PQGMV
-860 LLEINF
+860 MLEVNF
-866 RVETIAPKLLNLP
+866 RVEVIAPKVLNLP
-879 ATLSTQNI
+879 ATLPAQTI
-887 RVFMSEQGSDLSARI
+887 RVFISEQGSDLSARI
-902 SSEMIMPHIER
+902 SSEMILPHIER
-913 LDNNRARQVI
+913 LDKNRARQVV
-923 KARGDI
+923 KVRGDV
-929 IEQRYYEAEDIAR
+929 IEQRYYEAEEIAR
-942 RQLADIGTQASAR
+942 AQLADIGAQANER

-989 IQGEQALA
+989 EQGEQALA
-997 NLLLVPDSIR
+997 NLSLVPDSIR
-1007 ILVAVK
+1007 VLVSVK

>member
-1 MVRFFNRAVWLVSA
+1 
-15 VFFRLIIAFK
+15 
-25 TFTSAFIILFSVF
+25 
-38 TNSKYK
+38 
-44 RYRPMT
+44 MT

-62 VGQRFLSDTESEL
+62 VGQRYLSDTESEL
-75 GLGVVVDVDD
+75 GLGVVIDVDD

-106 PLSRVVFKVGDSI
+106 PLSRVVFKIGDSI
-119 SDQQGQSYT
+119 ADQQGNNYT

-141 SVEVDSKGIEVK
+141 SVEDDEQGVEVK

-217 YIAHEVGKRIAPRVL
+217 YIAHEVGKRLAPRVL

-298 HNPEQNVFA
+298 HDPEQNVFA

-317 LLLDHHDLYEQAIEA
+317 LLLDHDDLYEQAIEA

-340 EAHHLHWDEEQG
+340 EAHHLHWDEAQG

-357 ELIADFANETPGV
+357 ELVADFANETLGV
-370 MLLTATPEQLGTQ
+370 MLLTATPEQLGAQ

-393 PARFDDLEDFI
+393 PNRFDDLDAFI
-404 TGQDAFAETA
+404 ESQDAFAETA
-414 AVASLLIEEQPLSA
+414 AVANILIEDKPLSSN
-428 GQIAALSSLLA
+428 QIEALSGLLD
-439 ISTDELATINEDEKL
+439 ISTEELANINEDEKL
-454 RTYALNELLDRHGTG
+454 RNYALNELLDRHGTG

-488 QPHPLPLPEAWIDS
+488 QSHPLPLPEAWIDS

-533 LINIL
+533 LIDIL

-543 QQKVLLIA
+543 QEKVLLIA

-586 ASAFF
+586 AAAFF
-591 ADSEGAQI
+591 ADREGAQI

-643 QQITLHVPYVKG
+643 QRITLHVPYVES

-670 MFNQISPTAQNVQE
+670 IFNQISPTAQSVQE
-684 DYIQTLKPLL
+684 EYIQTLKPLL
-694 EGADN
+694 EGADT
-699 ADSQQ
+699 ADNQQ
-704 ALQEVIAAAKQTRLG
+704 ALQAVITEAKQTRLG
-719 LEAQLQEGRDRLLEY
+719 LEAQLQAGRDRLLEY

-739 RVAGRIKDAMHDF
+739 RVASRIKNAMVDF
-752 DSHNLLPK
+752 DSHNLLPQ

-781 VITPIDST
+781 VIAPIDSN
-789 EISEYIES
+789 EVNEYMES

-804 MTLTFEREL
+804 MSLTFERKL

-822 VTHEHPL
+822 ITHEHPL
-829 MRSIYELASTS
+829 MRAIYELASTS

-866 RVETIAPKLLNLP
+866 RVETIAPKVLNLP
-879 ATLSTQNI
+879 ATLPTQNI
-887 RVFMSEQGSDLSARI
+887 RVFMSEQGGDLSSRI
-902 SSEMIMPHIER
+902 SAEMIMPYIER

-923 KARGDI
+923 KARGDV
-929 IEQRYYEAEDIAR
+929 IEQRYCDAEDIAR
-942 RQLADIGTQASAR
+942 AQLAEIGAQASSR
-955 FSQQWSRE
+955 FTQQWSRE

-969 LQTINPNVRPAEIER
+969 LQTINPNVRDSEIER

-989 IQGEQALA
+989 AQGEQALA
-997 NLLLVPDSIR
+997 SLSLVPDSIR

>member
-1 MVRFFNRAVWLVSA
+1 
-15 VFFRLIIAFK
+15 
-25 TFTSAFIILFSVF
+25 
-38 TNSKYK
+38 
-44 RYRPMT
+44 MT
-50 ISAASLLSSEFA
+50 ISIAALQTTEFA
-62 VGQRFLSDTESEL
+62 VGQRYLSDTESEL
-75 GLGVVVDVDD
+75 GLGVVIDLDD

-106 PLSRVVFKVGDSI
+106 PLSRVVFKVGDNI
-119 SDQQGQSYT
+119 CDQEGNSYT
-128 VTGVDEV
+128 VTAVDQV

-141 SVEVDSKGIEVK
+141 SFDDIETSHNDAAPVNK
-153 PIMETRLAANITLA
+153 SIMETRLAANITLA

-173 LAGRIERS
+173 LAGQIERG
-181 DWYDLRQDILR
+181 DWYELRQDILR

-298 HNPEQNVFA
+298 HDPEQNVFA

-317 LLLDHHDLYEQAIEA
+317 LLLDHHDLYEQAMEA

-340 EAHHLHWDEEQG
+340 EAHHLHWDEAQG

-357 ELIADFANETPGV
+357 ELIADFADETPGV
-370 MLLTATPEQLGTQ
+370 MLLTATPEQLGAQ

-393 PARFDDLEDFI
+393 PDRFDDLDEFI
-404 TGQDAFAETA
+404 AGQDAFADTA
-414 AVASLLIEEQPLSA
+414 AVASILIDDQPLSEA
-428 GQIAALSSLLA
+428 QIASLTSLLA
-439 ISTDELATINEDEKL
+439 VSPDELKTINEDEKL
-454 RTYALNELLDRHGTG
+454 RAYALNELLDRHGTG
-469 RVLFRN
+469 RILFRN

-480 KGFYGRSS
+480 KGFYGRRSEA
-488 QPHPLPLPEAWIDS
+488 HPLPLPKSWEDS
-502 YQTTG
+502 YQTNG

-514 GEENQPDGGWLEDD
+514 GEENQPDGAWLEDD

-533 LINIL
+533 LIDIL
-538 KGELK
+538 KSTLK
-543 QQKVLLIA
+543 HQKVLLIA

-586 ASAFF
+586 AAAFF
-591 ADSEGAQI
+591 ADTEGAQI

-655 TAQERLYHWYNSALN
+655 TAQERLYHWYESALN
-670 MFNQISPTAQNVQE
+670 IFNQISPTAQNVQE
-684 DYIQTLKPLL
+684 QFIQTLKPLL
-694 EGADN
+694 EGADTAEN
-699 ADSQQ
+699 GVL
-704 ALQEVIAAAKQTRLG
+704 LQTLITDAKQLRLG
-719 LEAQLQEGRDRLLEY
+719 LEATLQAGRDRLLEY

-752 DSHNLLPK
+752 DNHNLLPQ
-760 FVERFLASANI
+760 FIERFFASANI
-771 DHSVQRDGSW
+771 DHNIQRDGSW
-781 VITPIDST
+781 VIAPIDST
-789 EISEYIES
+789 EISDYIDG
-797 LPLGEDG
+797 LPLGDEDG
-804 MTLTFEREL
+804 MTLTFEREQ
-813 ALQREEIDF
+813 ALNREDIEFI
-822 VTHEHPL
+822 THEHPL
-829 MRSIYELASTS
+829 MRAIYELASTS
-840 TFGNTTVGMLKSAAM
+840 TFGNTTVAMLKSATV
-855 PQGTV
+855 PQGMLMIEV
-860 LLEINF
+860 NF
-866 RVETIAPKLLNLP
+866 RVEAIAPKVLNLP
-879 ATLSTQNI
+879 ATLPAQSI
-887 RVFMSEQGSDLSARI
+887 RVFISEHGSDLSARI
-902 SSEMIMPHIER
+902 SSDMILPHVER
-913 LDNNRARQVI
+913 LDKNRARQVI
-923 KARGDI
+923 KARGEV
-929 IEQRYYEAEDIAR
+929 IEQRYYEAEEIAR
-942 RQLADIGTQASAR
+942 AQLIEIGAQASQR

-989 IQGEQALA
+989 AQGEQALST
-997 NLLLVPDSIR
+997 LSFVPDSIR
-1007 ILVAVK
+1007 VLVAVN

>member
-1 MVRFFNRAVWLVSA
+1 
-15 VFFRLIIAFK
+15 
-25 TFTSAFIILFSVF
+25 
-38 TNSKYK
+38 
-44 RYRPMT
+44 MT

-62 VGQRFLSDTESEL
+62 VGQRYLSDTESEL
-75 GLGVVVDVDD
+75 GLGVVIDVDD

-106 PLSRVVFKVGDSI
+106 PLSRVVFKIGDSI
-119 SDQQGQSYT
+119 ADQQGNNYT

-141 SVEVDSKGIEVK
+141 SVEDDEQGVEVK

-217 YIAHEVGKRIAPRVL
+217 YIAHEVGKRLSPRVL

-298 HNPEQNVFA
+298 HDPEQNVFA

-317 LLLDHHDLYEQAIEA
+317 LLLDHDDLYEQAIEA

-340 EAHHLHWDEEQG
+340 EAHHLHWDEAQG

-357 ELIADFANETPGV
+357 ELVADFANETPGV
-370 MLLTATPEQLGTQ
+370 MLLTATPEQLGAQ

-393 PARFDDLEDFI
+393 PNRFDDLDAFI
-404 TGQDAFAETA
+404 ESQDAFAETA
-414 AVASLLIEEQPLSA
+414 AVANILIEDKPLSSN
-428 GQIAALSSLLA
+428 QIEALSGLLD
-439 ISTDELATINEDEKL
+439 ISTEELANINEDEKL
-454 RTYALNELLDRHGTG
+454 RNYALNELLDRHGTG

-488 QPHPLPLPEAWIDS
+488 QSHPLPLPEAWIDS

-533 LINIL
+533 LIDIL

-543 QQKVLLIA
+543 QEKVLLIA

-586 ASAFF
+586 AAAFF
-591 ADSEGAQI
+591 ADREGAQI

-643 QQITLHVPYVKG
+643 QRITLHVPYVES

-670 MFNQISPTAQNVQE
+670 IFNQISPTAQSVQE
-684 DYIQTLKPLL
+684 EYIQTLKPLL
-694 EGADN
+694 EGADT
-699 ADSQQ
+699 ADNQQ
-704 ALQEVIAAAKQTRLG
+704 ALQAVIAEAKQTRLG
-719 LEAQLQEGRDRLLEY
+719 LEAQLQAGRDRLLEY

-739 RVAGRIKDAMHDF
+739 RVASRIKDAMVDF
-752 DSHNLLPK
+752 DSHNLLPQ

-781 VITPIDST
+781 VIAPIDSN
-789 EISEYIES
+789 EVNEYMES

-804 MTLTFEREL
+804 MSLTFERKL

-822 VTHEHPL
+822 ITHEHPL
-829 MRSIYELASTS
+829 MRAIYELASTS

-866 RVETIAPKLLNLP
+866 RVETIAPKVLNLP
-879 ATLSTQNI
+879 ATLPTQNI
-887 RVFMSEQGSDLSARI
+887 RVFMSEQGGDLSSRI
-902 SSEMIMPHIER
+902 SAEMIMPYIER

-923 KARGDI
+923 KARGDV
-929 IEQRYYEAEDIAR
+929 IEQRYYDAEDIAR
-942 RQLADIGTQASAR
+942 AQLAEIGAQASSR
-955 FSQQWSRE
+955 FTQQWSRE

-969 LQTINPNVRPAEIER
+969 LQTINPNVRDSEIER

-989 IQGEQALA
+989 AQGEQALA
-997 NLLLVPDSIR
+997 SLSLVPDSIR

>member
-1 MVRFFNRAVWLVSA
+1 
-15 VFFRLIIAFK
+15 
-25 TFTSAFIILFSVF
+25 
-38 TNSKYK
+38 
-44 RYRPMT
+44 MT

-75 GLGVVVDVDD
+75 GLGVVVGVDD

-119 SDQQGQSYT
+119 SDQQGQSYV
-128 VTGVDEV
+128 VTGVTDV

-141 SVEVDSKGIEVK
+141 SVEDDKNGVEVK

-192 MQSALAGHPL
+192 MQSALVGHPL

-298 HNPEQNVFA
+298 HDPEQNVFA

-340 EAHHLHWDEEQG
+340 EAHHLHWDEAQG

-393 PARFDDLEDFI
+393 PDRFDDLDEFI
-404 TGQDAFAETA
+404 AGQDAFAETA
-414 AVASLLIEEQPLSA
+414 AVAGILIEDKPLSA
-428 GQIAALSSLLA
+428 PQIGALSSLLD
-439 ISTDELATINEDEKL
+439 ISTDELAAINEDEKL

-488 QPHPLPLPEAWIDS
+488 QPHPLPLPESWIDS

-528 PRVPW
+528 PRVTW
-533 LINIL
+533 LIDIL

-586 ASAFF
+586 ASAYF
-591 ADSEGAQI
+591 ADLEGAQI

-643 QQITLHVPYVKG
+643 QQITLHVPYVRG

-670 MFNQISPTAQNVQE
+670 IFNQISPTAQNVQE
-684 DYIQTLKPLL
+684 EYIQTLKPLL
-694 EGADN
+694 EGVDTPN
-699 ADSQQ
+699 SQQ
-704 ALQEVIAAAKQTRLG
+704 ALQDVITDAKQTRQA
-719 LEAQLQEGRDRLLEY
+719 LEAQLQAGRDRLLEY

-822 VTHEHPL
+822 ITHEHPL
-829 MRSIYELASTS
+829 MRAIYELATSS

-879 ATLSTQNI
+879 ATLPTQNI
-887 RVFMSEQGSDLSARI
+887 RVFMSEQGSDLSSRI

-929 IEQRYYEAEDIAR
+929 IEQRYHEAEDIAR
-942 RQLADIGTQASAR
+942 SQLSDLGAQASGR

-969 LQTINPNVRPAEIER
+969 LQTINPNVRPSEIER

-989 IQGEQALA
+989 AQGEQALA